1 MPGVASYDV
10 DILADRSIFAIRSK
24 FGSSGAKAQKLK
36 VYQKLV
42 VRLNVESGKME
53 AMMKLVMTKM
63 LTETKMIYRK
73 TIYLQE
79 MKILTKIWWLWDEK
93 GLKNSCRLRKW
104 KCQYLS
110 ILEWCVDRIGSR
122 SKCGWYHYICHKF
135 CQRNFQRSFVS
146 SIWKK
151 YFC

>member
-24 FGSSGAKAQKLK
+24 FGPNGARAQKLK

-42 VRLNVESGKME
+42 VRRDVESGKME

-73 TIYLQE
+73 MIYHLE
-79 MKILTKIWWLWDEK
+79 TKKLTK
-93 GLKNSCRLRKW
+93 KW
-104 KCQYLS
+104 
-110 ILEWCVDRIGSR
+110 
-122 SKCGWYHYICHKF
+122 
-135 CQRNFQRSFVS
+135 
-146 SIWKK
+146 
-151 YFC
+151 

>member
-24 FGSSGAKAQKLK
+24 FGPSGAKAQKLK

-73 TIYLQE
+73 MIYHLE
-79 MKILTKIWWLWDEK
+79 TKKLTK
-93 GLKNSCRLRKW
+93 KW
-104 KCQYLS
+104 
-110 ILEWCVDRIGSR
+110 
-122 SKCGWYHYICHKF
+122 
-135 CQRNFQRSFVS
+135 
-146 SIWKK
+146 
-151 YFC
+151 